1 MELIQDFK
9 EFLELLNKNEVVYMV
24 IGGYAVI
31 VYGYPRLTIDIDI
44 WVNPNID
51 NSRKV
56 IKSIEE
62 FGFSFDNLTEEDFKI
77 PDNVIQLGRAPNR
90 IDILTS
96 TEGLSFEE
104 CYKNKFEY
112 EKNNLKINFIGLDD
126 LKKNKKLV
134 GRYKDLDDLKNLK

>member
-1 MELIQDFK
+1 M
-9 EFLELLNKNEVVYMV
+9 
-24 IGGYAVI
+24 
-31 VYGYPRLTIDIDI
+31 YGYPRLTIDIDI
-44 WVNPNID
+44 WINPNID

-112 EKNNLKINFIGLDD
+112 EKN
-126 LKKNKKLV
+126 
-134 GRYKDLDDLKNLK
+134 Y